1 VGDEIRIN
9 RFLAAAGLGSRRK
22 VEELVLEG
30 RVSVNGQTI
39 TDLACKVDTERDRVR
54 VGGRVVQL
62 PRRVV
67 YVILHKPPGVL
78 TTAHDPEGRQTV
90 FDLLEGAPSPLFSV
104 GRLDRMSEGLLLLTN
119 DGPLAYRL
127 AHPRYRIPRIYRL
140 QVAGEMPEELIAR
153 FRRGTSIGGQTTR
166 PDEVKVIHRSRKG
179 TFLEVVLVEGKNR
192 EIRRICQDLGLKV
205 DRLLRIEYGPLSLRG
220 LPSGAWRHLGER
232 EVDSLRKAVRLG
244 VS

>member
-1 VGDEIRIN
+1 VGEEIRIN

-22 VEELVLEG
+22 VEELVRGG
-30 RVSVNGQTI
+30 RVTINGQPV
-39 TDLACKVDTERDRVR
+39 TDLARRVDTERDRVR

-62 PRRVV
+62 PRRVT
-67 YVILHKPPGVL
+67 YLLFHKPPDVL
-78 TTAHDPEGRQTV
+78 TTAHDPDGRRTV
-90 FDLLEGAPSPLFSV
+90 YDFLEGAPAPLFPV

-127 AHPRYRIPRIYRL
+127 AHPRYGIPRVYRL
-140 QVAGEMPEELIAR
+140 RVAGEMPDPLVAR
-153 FRRGTSIGGQTTR
+153 FRRGVLIGGRVTR
-166 PDEVKVIHRSRKG
+166 PSDVKVIHRSRKG

-192 EIRRICQDLGLKV
+192 EIRRICEELELKV
-205 DRLLRIEYGPLSLRG
+205 DRLVRIRYGPLSLRG
-220 LPSGAWRHLGER
+220 LPSGAWRFLGER